1 MADYG
6 ITNFVDDNEFYIRQS
21 CCATSVRFRKK
32 RDYCSHCG
40 RSETWWVVEI
50 CNDTSKEE
58 GEEVFI
64 FSNEE
69 EAEKAAGALACFIDD
84 YGERLTKEKIK

>member
-6 ITNFVDDNEFYIRQS
+6 ITHFVDCNEFYIRQS
-21 CCATSVRFRKK
+21 YCSTIVRFREK
-32 RDYCSHCG
+32 RDRCPRCG

-50 CNDTSKEE
+50 IADSDDEE
-58 GEEVFI
+58 GSEVFA

-69 EAEKAAGALACFIDD
+69 EAEQAAGALACFIDN
-84 YGERLTKEKIK
+84 YGERRNKEAES